1 MQEALIS
8 FKGKDI
14 SFELEKYNFSQLQ
27 KSELNEN
34 LFSTLPEELKAH
46 PFFKYYRKLKTKT
59 KAGGFLY
66 STGDDLVKVWSVL
79 GATVSS
85 ITAPFTAGITAIF
98 APLFIKG
105 GTAAN
110 QALTEKEKVFQE
122 EKKVKKDFSEKY
134 RQYTESQATQSQ
146 ARLMPENLL
155 QTATSNPIYIILIL
169 IFIFLL
175 LRK

>member
-1 MQEALIS
+1 MQEALIT
-8 FKGKDI
+8 FNGKDI
-14 SFELEKYNFSQLQ
+14 SFELEKYNFSKLQ

-59 KAGGFLY
+59 KEGGFLY
-66 STGDDLVKVWSVL
+66 STGDDLIKVFSVV
-79 GATVSS
+79 GATVLAVA
-85 ITAPFTAGITAIF
+85 APFTEGITAIF
-98 APLFIKG
+98 APFLLKG

-110 QALTEKEKVFQE
+110 QALTERDKVFQE
-122 EKKVKKDFSEKY
+122 ERKVKKDFSEKY
-134 RQYTESQATQSQ
+134 RQYTENQEKQNQ

-155 QTATSNPIYIILIL
+155 QTATSNPVYIILIL